1 MVQGES
7 CLIMLTPGQWHAHFC
22 YQAKWTEKVRENF
35 FKDWSGPNLSIL
47 EVGCG
52 TGAIIGSTILKN
64 QAKFYGLDCSFEFL
78 NYGSQINNMVNLTC
92 GNALQLPFCD
102 AAFEITFC
110 HFLLLWLPD
119 PLAALK
125 EMARVTRKGGWVAAF
140 AEPDHAGR
148 IDYPLVFDKAGKAQA
163 VSLQRQGADLQSGR
177 KLVEW
182 MIDCGLQHIE
192 VGILG
197 AHWMVERQC
206 ERTEETKMLFHD
218 LQWLSDDE
226 KKGVATRPS
235 FEELQKS
242 VIFIPTFYAW
252 GQVIQQ

>member
-7 CLIMLTPGQWHAHFC
+7 SLIMLTPEQWHDHFC
-22 YQAKWTEKVRENF
+22 YQAKWTENVRENF
-35 FKDWSGPNLSIL
+35 FKDWSGPNLRIL

-52 TGAIIGSTILKN
+52 TGAVIGSTVFNN
-64 QAKFYGLDCSFEFL
+64 QAILHGLDCSFVFL
-78 NYGSQINNMVNLTC
+78 EYGSQINNLVNGTC

-102 AAFEITFC
+102 EAFEITFC
-110 HFLLLWLPD
+110 HFLLLWLQD
-119 PLAALK
+119 PLTALK
-125 EMARVTRKGGWVAAF
+125 EMARVTCKGGWVAAF

-148 IDYPLVFDKAGKAQA
+148 IDYPLSFDKAGKAQT

-177 KLVEW
+177 KLVHW

-197 AHWMVERQC
+197 AHWLVDRQGERS
-206 ERTEETKMLFHD
+206 EENRMLLHD

-226 KKGVATRPS
+226 QKDVAVRPG

-242 VIFIPTFYAW
+242 VVFIPTFYAW
-252 GQVIQQ
+252 GQV